1 MSPHGGSTASTAIE
15 QSGTAAAVPDCRTC
29 GACCYGDELWV
40 HVMAVDDERLGEDG
54 VRHLTVLTQHGRGYF
69 ARSMKMAGGRCVA
82 YRDRLEDGGCG
93 CSIYE
98 VRPDI
103 CREFAAGSADCHAA
117 RRRRGLE

>member
-1 MSPHGGSTASTAIE
+1 MSLEKPAEASD
-15 QSGTAAAVPDCRTC
+15 VPDCRTC
-29 GACCYGDELWV
+29 GACCYGDEMWI
-40 HVMAVDDERLGEDG
+40 HVMAGDDDRLGGER

-69 ARSMKMAGGRCVA
+69 ARSMKMVGGRCTA
-82 YRDRLEDGGCG
+82 FRDRLTDGGCG

-103 CREFAAGSADCHAA
+103 CRDFAAGSPDCHAA